1 MKRLLL
7 FGLLFAGSFIAS
19 SSVMA
24 RAGGGGYIHSSAPAR
39 SVSTFRASPIVR
51 SAPVYR
57 TMPARVYAPRQY
69 VQPNPVI
76 HIGPVHTMQRAAF
89 APRNPILANP
99 VRLAPERFVRFRGG
113 TIGLPALTALSAP
126 IILDL
131 PELGE
136 IVVPQETYVTVYPLL
151 ISESEAD
158 RDLAFTMLRE
168 QAEQNPDSRVAAAS
182 PQALPT
188 AAAPPPAPAT
198 PTSYM
203 KGRAALD
210 RGDFDAAIAEFT
222 AAITDD
228 PKDTF
233 SYIRRASAYEEKG
246 ETASAI
252 ADYRQVLKLVDADI
266 GAPYM
271 AKIRRLEKTKK

>member
-1 MKRLLL
+1 
-7 FGLLFAGSFIAS
+7 
-19 SSVMA
+19 
-24 RAGGGGYIHSSAPAR
+24 
-39 SVSTFRASPIVR
+39 
-51 SAPVYR
+51 
-57 TMPARVYAPRQY
+57 
-69 VQPNPVI
+69 
-76 HIGPVHTMQRAAF
+76 
-89 APRNPILANP
+89 
-99 VRLAPERFVRFRGG
+99 
-113 TIGLPALTALSAP
+113 
-126 IILDL
+126 LDL

-151 ISESEAD
+151 ISDSEAD

-168 QAEQNPDSRVAAAS
+168 QVEQNPDSRVAAAS
-182 PQALPT
+182 PQA
-188 AAAPPPAPAT
+188 PPPTPAT
-198 PTSYM
+198 PTPYT

-210 RGDFDAAIAEFT
+210 QGDFDAAIAEFT

-246 ETASAI
+246 ETALAI

-271 AKIRRLEKTKK
+271 AKIRKLEKTKK

>member
-1 MKRLLL
+1 MKKLLL
-7 FGLLFAGSFIAS
+7 FGLLFAGSFMAS
-19 SSVMA
+19 SPVMA
-24 RAGGGGYIHSSAPAR
+24 RAGVHSSAPAR

-51 SAPVYR
+51 SAPIYR
-57 TMPARVYAPRQY
+57 TMPAQVYVPRQY
-69 VQPNPVI
+69 VQPHPVI
-76 HIGPVHTMQRAAF
+76 HVGPVHTMQRPAF
-89 APRNPILANP
+89 APRNPVFANP
-99 VRLAPERFVRFRGG
+99 VRHAPERFVRFRGG
-113 TIGLPALTALSAP
+113 TIGLPALTAVSAP

-151 ISESEAD
+151 ISESAAD

-182 PQALPT
+182 PQAPST
-188 AAAPPPAPAT
+188 AAAPPPTPVT
-198 PTSYM
+198 PTPYM

-210 RGDFDAAIAEFT
+210 QGDFDAAIAEFT

-271 AKIRRLEKTKK
+271 AKIRKLEKTKK